1 MRYVSLEN
9 SSENEKEKLIRPFLQ
24 IVCFTNG
31 QAQSVGGVNKNKNRK
46 YISRN
51 LKTNFKVHLTQ

>member
-31 QAQSVGGVNKNKNRK
+31 QAQSGAGVNKNKNRN

-51 LKTNFKVHLTQ
+51 